1 MKEQQNQFQE
11 QLVADVKAD
20 FEKRRQARL
29 SIEQAWRL
37 NMNFMVGNQ
46 FSEINAKGDID
57 ETCKQFYWQ
66 ERSVFNHIAPIVET
80 RLAKLSRV
88 RSGVTVR
95 PLTTDEQD
103 VSAAKF
109 STAILNSIIAEN
121 KLPNL
126 LNTANAWSEI
136 CGTVFYKVVWDG
148 EKGTKYT
155 FNGKTASDGDVSV
168 MVVPPF
174 EIYPESLEGDLDSQ
188 SSIMH
193 VKAYSASEVKDL
205 WGVDVKPQKV
215 NVFNMQNAVVSG
227 GFGYN
232 STVPNVSEEIK
243 DDAVVVIEKFEL
255 PTAEFPNGRHVI
267 VAGDRLVYMGELPYE
282 NGEEGK
288 RKFPFVRQVSLDN
301 TGAFFG
307 ASVVERCVPVQ
318 RAYNAVKNRK
328 LEFLNRIAMGV
339 LAVEDGSVDTEQ
351 LADEGLC
358 PGKILVYRQGSTP
371 PVMMNAGSVPT
382 DFQREEDRLLQEFT
396 MISGVSEVMGYS
408 RVPEN
413 VTSGTAISLI
423 IEQDDTRM
431 SITAN
436 NLRAAILEIGKQIL
450 RLYKQFATTRR
461 LKRIAGENGEVDLV
475 YFTGNDL
482 TSDDIAFDTE
492 NDLSATAAS
501 RRSMVMQILSMGLLN
516 DENGTLSPRNK
527 ARVLEILGF
536 GNWESSKDIEEL
548 NIKKAMRENLKI
560 KDGGEALVP
569 DETDEHSIHIA
580 EHTKFILSQEY
591 DGACDVKSR
600 VLEHITLHRQAQE
613 MANQIKN
620 V

>member
-1 MKEQQNQFQE
+1 MVEEYGINPDGEFTLLKRKVTKKYYPPDTSAISKVQEQWEAEENLSNLSESQLLEEKSRLLAELKLGDEKRRKMKEQQNQFQE

-174 EIYPESLEGDLDSQ
+174 EIYPESLEGDLDTQ
-188 SSIMH
+188 PSIMH

-243 DDAVVVIEKFEL
+243 DDAVVVIE
-255 PTAEFPNGRHVI
+255 NSNCR
-267 VAGDRLVYMGELPYE
+267 RR
-282 NGEEGK
+282 N
-288 RKFPFVRQVSLDN
+288 SLM
-301 TGAFFG
+301 A
-307 ASVVERCVPVQ
+307 
-318 RAYNAVKNRK
+318 
-328 LEFLNRIAMGV
+328 
-339 LAVEDGSVDTEQ
+339 
-351 LADEGLC
+351 
-358 PGKILVYRQGSTP
+358 
-371 PVMMNAGSVPT
+371 
-382 DFQREEDRLLQEFT
+382 
-396 MISGVSEVMGYS
+396 
-408 RVPEN
+408 
-413 VTSGTAISLI
+413 
-423 IEQDDTRM
+423 
-431 SITAN
+431 
-436 NLRAAILEIGKQIL
+436 
-450 RLYKQFATTRR
+450 
-461 LKRIAGENGEVDLV
+461 
-475 YFTGNDL
+475 
-482 TSDDIAFDTE
+482 
-492 NDLSATAAS
+492 
-501 RRSMVMQILSMGLLN
+501 
-516 DENGTLSPRNK
+516 GTLSLRAIGLSTLASCRTK
-527 ARVLEILGF
+527 TE
-536 GNWESSKDIEEL
+536 
-548 NIKKAMRENLKI
+548 KKAN
-560 KDGGEALVP
+560 AN
-569 DETDEHSIHIA
+569 
-580 EHTKFILSQEY
+580 
-591 DGACDVKSR
+591 SR
-600 VLEHITLHRQAQE
+600 L
-613 MANQIKN
+613 
-620 V
+620 

>member
-1 MKEQQNQFQE
+1 MNNKLTNVFQE
-11 QLVADVKAD
+11 QLVADVRAD
-20 FEKRRQARL
+20 FEKRRHARRTT
-29 SIEQAWRL
+29 EQAWRL
-37 NMNFMVGNQ
+37 NMNFMAGNQ
-46 FSEINAKGDID
+46 FSEINARGELD
-57 ETCKQFYWQ
+57 EENKQFYWQ
-66 ERSVFNHIAPIVET
+66 KRSVFNHIAPIVET

-103 VSAAKF
+103 VSAAKL
-109 STAILNSIIAEN
+109 STQILNSIIAEN

-126 LNTANAWSEI
+126 LSAANYWSEI

-148 EKGTKYT
+148 DKGPKYS
-155 FNGKTASDGDVSV
+155 FEGRTATDGDVSV

-174 EIYPESLEGDLDSQ
+174 EIYPETLDGDLDKQPSV
-188 SSIMH
+188 MH
-193 VKAYSASEVKDL
+193 VKAYSVKDVEDI
-205 WGVDVKPQKV
+205 WGVKAEPQRV
-215 NVFNMQNAVVSG
+215 NVFNMENMTVHG
-227 GFGYN
+227 GFGYG
-232 STVPNVSEEIK
+232 STVPAADTEIK
-243 DDAVVVIEKFEL
+243 EDAVVVIEKFEM
-255 PTAEFPNGRHVI
+255 PTSEFPNGRHII
-267 VAGDRLVYMGELPYE
+267 VAGDKLCHYGELPYM
-282 NGEEGK
+282 NGEGGK
-288 RKFPFVRQVSLDN
+288 RKYPFVKQVSLDN
-301 TGAFFG
+301 AGAFFG
-307 ASVVERCVPVQ
+307 ASIVERCIPVQ

-358 PGKILVYRQGSTP
+358 PGKILVYRQGSNP
-371 PVMMNAGSVPT
+371 PVMMNAGSVPA

-475 YFTGNDL
+475 YFVGNDL

-492 NDLSATAAS
+492 NDLSDTAAS

-516 DENGTLSPRNK
+516 EENGSVSPRNK

-536 GNWESSKDIEEL
+536 GNWEHSKDIEEL
-548 NIKKAMRENLKI
+548 NIKKAMRENLKMA
-560 KDGGEALVP
+560 DGTDVEP
-569 DETDEHSIHIA
+569 DKTDEHSIHIA

-591 DGACDVKSR
+591 DGDSEVKR
-600 VLEHITLHRQAQE
+600 KITEHIEQHGQLAT
-613 MANQIKN
+613 MIKSTEN
-620 V
+620 I